1 MMQKEPVRL
10 TPSMIPTSPNF
21 EVGDSQFFKKWTRL
35 PSPEEVRAQAKAQ
48 HAAGVSIDNR
58 KNLSL
63 TGPHVRPPPVVFE
76 NLGLFVKWGTATKIS
91 EAQSLYAVGK
101 YLQGNVPAPQ
111 IYGWRV
117 DGAEK
122 FIYMEY
128 MQGQTLEQVWDTL
141 SPDECVSICDEL
153 RTIYDNLR
161 QLEQDPSDPILA
173 GFLPLFLTGNVV
185 RAPLYDRAFHVN
197 YMSEAGP
204 FTTVKQFHDWFTF
217 LPRRPMPDP
226 HSVPIEPFRQDLPD
240 DSPIKFTHGD
250 LHRSNIVVTRSR
262 PYKVTAVV
270 DWEQSGWL
278 PAYWETRKAQYTADW
293 KEEWSKQYLPMILDQ
308 HASTWDPWDYY
319 TTSMGC

>member
-21 EVGDSQFFKKWTRL
+21 DVEDSQFFKKWTQL
-35 PSPEEVRAQAKAQ
+35 PSPEEVRAQAKVQ
-48 HAAGVSIDNR
+48 HAAGVTLDNR
-58 KNLSL
+58 KNFSL
-63 TGPHVRPPPVVFE
+63 TGPHVRPPPVLFE
-76 NLGLFVKWGTATKIS
+76 HLGLFVKWGTATKIS

-101 YLQGNVPAPQ
+101 YLQGNVPVPQ

-128 MQGQTLEQVWDTL
+128 IQGQTLEQVWDTL
-141 SPDECVSICDEL
+141 SADECVSICNEL
-153 RTIYDNLR
+153 RTICGNLR

-173 GFLPLFLTGNVV
+173 AFLPLFFTGNVV
-185 RAPLYDRAFHVN
+185 RAPLYDRAFHLN

-217 LPRRPMPDP
+217 LPRRRMSDP

-262 PYKVTAVV
+262 PYKVTSII

-278 PAYWETRKAQYTADW
+278 PAYWETRKAQYTAHW

-308 HASTWDPWDYY
+308 YASTWDPWDYY

>member
-1 MMQKEPVRL
+1 MPNEPVRL
-10 TPSMIPTSPNF
+10 TPSMIPTSPILRSRIRNF
-21 EVGDSQFFKKWTRL
+21 SRNGLDYLHQKKSAHKPK
-35 PSPEEVRAQAKAQ
+35 PSMPQE
-48 HAAGVSIDNR
+48 

-101 YLQGNVPAPQ
+101 YLQGNVPVPQ

-117 DGAEK
+117 DGAES

-128 MQGQTLEQVWDTL
+128 MQGQTLEQVWDEL
-141 SPDECVSICDEL
+141 SADECVLICDEL
-153 RTIYDNLR
+153 RTICDNLR
-161 QLEQDPSDPILA
+161 QLEQDPSDPFI
-173 GFLPLFLTGNVV
+173 GMFSQETV